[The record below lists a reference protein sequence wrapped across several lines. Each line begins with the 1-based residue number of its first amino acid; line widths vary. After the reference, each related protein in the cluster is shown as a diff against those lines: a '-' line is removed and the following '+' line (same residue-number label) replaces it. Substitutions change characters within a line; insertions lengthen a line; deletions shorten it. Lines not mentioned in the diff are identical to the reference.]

1 MDATTPPDS
10 QAEETAAPAAGADAP
25 GAPAAG
31 APEAVPDPALAEA
44 QARGEAL
51 AGKLAGYPGP
61 AHRRAYLDGLLR
73 SGMGFLRSG
82 NGRSAAYCLDKVS
95 AALEAEASAASAGAD
110 SGSADSAAP
119 EAGRAAPLDGLRAR
133 WREERVRDAASVLER
148 HGRRLTALE
157 RKAYRDGLAKWN
169 RTLAGSGEAAARRAD
184 LALSDLRRRL
194 YGRILKSQKAVL
206 VRRSGP
212 GFVPVQAQFAGP
224 IGPYNDRQNL
234 EGVLGLLAQGDP
246 AWVEEF
252 LELYQGLA
260 DLKALLPS
268 GSAAKP

>member
-1 MDATTPPDS
+1 MDASAPITPRS
-10 QAEETAAPAAGADAP
+10 AEP
-25 GAPAAG
+25 GASADGAA
-31 APEAVPDPALAEA
+31 ADSDRAIASDPAVAAAL
-44 QARGEAL
+44 ARGEAL
-51 AGKLAGYPGP
+51 AGKLAGHPGP
-61 AHRRAYLDGLLR
+61 AHRRAYLGGLLR

-82 NGRSAAYCLDKVS
+82 NARSAAYCLDKVA
-95 AALEAEASAASAGAD
+95 AALEAEAT
-110 SGSADSAAP
+110 GSPDSAAP
-119 EAGRAAPLDGLRAR
+119 QAAAGPAGGGSPLDGLRAR
-133 WREERVRDAASVLER
+133 WREERVRKAASVLER

-157 RKAYRDGLAKWN
+157 RKAYRESLAKWT
-169 RTLAGSGEAAARRAD
+169 RGLEGGGEAMARRAD
-184 LALSDLRRRL
+184 HALSDLRRRL
-194 YGRILKSQKAVL
+194 YGRILKAQKSVL

-260 DLKALLPS
+260 DLKALLPP
-268 GSAAKP
+268 GSAARA